1 MAEEIERCRVEAVP
15 VEMSM
20 ERIAWQLINT
30 WRCACFTDCD
40 VGVVVSLGWTCSSEV
55 ARSQDVGHVMQNM
68 KKI

>member
-1 MAEEIERCRVEAVP
+1 MAEEIERGGVEAVP

-20 ERIAWQLINT
+20 EQIAWQLINA
-30 WRCACFTDCD
+30 WRWACFTDCD

-55 ARSQDVGHVMQNM
+55 ARSQDVNHVIRNM